1 MGISQ
6 KTGKTSTNPG
16 MMWPEMGR
24 VKRGHPG
31 TTSTATANQPYKG
44 AGARAV
50 AVQRSGVLLRSAR
63 LSCGLSYSR
72 HSWDQKSGGS

>member
-1 MGISQ
+1 
-6 KTGKTSTNPG
+6 
-16 MMWPEMGR
+16 MWPEMGR

-31 TTSTATANQPYKG
+31 MTSTATANQPYKG

-72 HSWDQKSGGS
+72 RSWEQKYGGS